1 MPYQNTPET
10 LKRAAQHV
18 AENKR
23 KASING
29 TYTDQPEDTTGLGE
43 YSTRQLL
50 QELLNRVS
58 RGK

>member
-1 MPYQNTPET
+1 MPYQNTEET

-23 KASING
+23 KANKNG
-29 TYTDQPEDTTGLGE
+29 TYTSMEKDTTGLGE

-58 RGK
+58 REK

>member
-1 MPYQNTPET
+1 MPYQNTEET
-10 LKRAAQHV
+10 LKRAAKHV
-18 AENKR
+18 AKNKPN
-23 KASING
+23 ING

-43 YSTRQLL
+43 YSIVQLV